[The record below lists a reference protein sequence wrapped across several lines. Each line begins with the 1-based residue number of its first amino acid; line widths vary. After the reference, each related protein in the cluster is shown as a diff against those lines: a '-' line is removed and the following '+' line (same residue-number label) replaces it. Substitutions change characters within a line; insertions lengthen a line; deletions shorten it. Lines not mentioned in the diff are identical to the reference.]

1 MTRRAL
7 SLGLLSLLHAVLLIG
22 GVTYA
27 HRRYEQIQFDRQQPT
42 PQTEPRRI
50 EPRHQRP
57 DLIARKDVQRVLQR
71 LQPILRGPNPKINS
85 VEHALR
91 LWSVQAQFPDEKAL
105 SGAELR
111 ELLLDHRAF
120 VEAWG
125 PKAKPFILPDTRD
138 SQRIAF
144 RTDAGNATSSHV
156 DHTLACLAEVG
167 TPLDFPV
174 MTPRGER
181 TVGDGFEESLRRFS
195 LNQEEYEWSA
205 LAYLYYLPDG
215 RSWVSTEG
223 QRITWD
229 RLAER
234 LMRQRR
240 SQGVCYGQHRL
251 FTLAAL
257 LIVDE
262 QSPRLSPDMRSR
274 VTEFL
279 RETTNAL
286 IQTQHADGWWAGNW
300 AGKDDEG
307 DSPAGDGPFGPQA
320 DRLLVT
326 GHVLEWWAYAPDEV
340 LPPDAVLQSASRW
353 LVSEIDHLTPE
364 QVQRFYPFLTHAG
377 RALAL
382 WHGEAPHRI
391 LKTTR

>member
-1 MTRRAL
+1 MNRRAL
-7 SLGLLSLLHAVLLIG
+7 SLSLWSLFHAVLLVG
-22 GVTYA
+22 GVSYA
-27 HRRYEQIQFDRQQPT
+27 HWRYEQIQFDRVLPI
-42 PQTEPRRI
+42 PQNEPRQI

-57 DLIARKDVQRVLQR
+57 ELVPRADVQRVLQR
-71 LQPILRGPNPKINS
+71 LQPQLRGPNPKINS

-91 LWSVQAQFPDEKAL
+91 LWGAAAQFPQERTL

-120 VEAWG
+120 AEAWG
-125 PKAKPFILPDTRD
+125 PKAKPFLLPDTRD

-174 MTPRGER
+174 ITPRGER
-181 TVGDGFEESLRRFS
+181 TVGNGFEESLRRFS

-205 LAYLYYLPDG
+205 LVYLFYLPDG
-215 RSWVSTEG
+215 RPWISTEG

-251 FTLAAL
+251 FTLASL

-262 QSPRLSPDMRSR
+262 ESPQLSPAMRAQ
-274 VTEFL
+274 VTDFL
-279 RETTNAL
+279 RDTTNAL
-286 IQTQHADGWWAGNW
+286 VRTQHADGWWSGNW
-300 AGKDDEG
+300 AGPDADG
-307 DSPAGDGPFGPQA
+307 DAVLADGPFGPQA

-326 GHVLEWWAYAPDEV
+326 GHVLEWWAYAPVEA

-353 LVSEIDHLTPE
+353 LVEEIDELTAE

-382 WHGEAPHRI
+382 WQGEAPHR
-391 LKTTR
+391 LLETPR